1 MAGEVDAV
9 GPVWPKRPGQKTGP
23 RKKLH
28 DRPLKKRSGPKPE
41 KGQKKINKSNHAIDE
56 YV

>member
-1 MAGEVDAV
+1 MLWGLYGLSALG
-9 GPVWPKRPGQKTGP
+9 
-23 RKKLH
+23 KKLGLVKNCTTVH
-28 DRPLKKRSGPKPE
+28 LKNDTGPKPE